1 MRKSPNS
8 ACFVSVSNH
17 LLLSKSYEK
26 TSGELNF
33 GGDETTECL
42 SWGETTLSWPGAKR
56 KSCLL
61 FKERDNVVVWGPK
74 VRQSREVFKEREMYI
89 I

>member
-61 FKERDNVVVWGPK
+61 FKEKQQKNNNTLFTLV
-74 VRQSREVFKEREMYI
+74 QLIYI
-89 I
+89 